1 MLPRRPTIA
10 LIVVLAV
17 GLLGLGVLVGRLT
30 AATGVGG
37 PVEPAVPAAA
47 TDAGAGA
54 AAPLVTPA
62 WAAGWQVSAPRPG
75 LDDPRAGDP
84 VELGLRQRYAAP
96 GERIAAR
103 VEVTDPTGAVAVAD
117 VVLVG
122 DAWTSLTYPAD
133 FPGAGPTRA
142 GVYRVRHLVDGAAV
156 AADGFA
162 VR

>member
-10 LIVVLAV
+10 LIVVLAAGVIGV
-17 GLLGLGVLVGRLT
+17 GLLISRLT
-30 AATGVGG
+30 AQTGAGG
-37 PVEPAVPAAA
+37 PVEPA
-47 TDAGAGA
+47 
-54 AAPLVTPA
+54 A

-75 LDDPRAGDP
+75 LDDPRAGAS

-103 VEVTDPTGAVAVAD
+103 VEVTDPTGAVVGAD

-122 DAWTSLTYPAD
+122 DAWAVLAYPAD
-133 FPGAGPTRA
+133 FPGAGPARA
-142 GVYRVRHLVDGAAV
+142 GVYRVRYSVDGEFA

>member
-10 LIVVLAV
+10 LIVALAV
-17 GLLGLGVLVGRLT
+17 GLLGLGLLIGRLT
-30 AATGVGG
+30 AETGVGG
-37 PVEPAVPAAA
+37 PVEPMAPAAT

-54 AAPLVTPA
+54 GAPLATPA
-62 WAAGWQVSAPRPG
+62 RAAGWQASAPRPG
-75 LDDPRAGDP
+75 LDDPRAGEP
-84 VELGLRQRYAAP
+84 IELGLRQRYAGP

-103 VEVTDPTGAVAVAD
+103 VEVTDPTGAVAAAD

-122 DAWTSLTYPAD
+122 DAWAVLVYPAA

-142 GVYRVRHLVDGAAV
+142 GVYRVHHLVDGAAV